1 MWYADS
7 PETKSPN
14 TTEHNR
20 TQPNTTEHNNRAII
34 YTVIKNRSVPVTSGH
49 FRSQPVTFYVLY
61 CIMGPVIKFLLNQR
75 FLLPFWKRDTTGHE
89 WTWIDTTGHKNGD
102 ILFHGKEKIPGC
114 RKMSQNVA
122 KCREMSSWCPGI
134 DKIYCILQR
143 KASVGELIPGA
154 FFDCDWKRKSSKLIC
169 WQNFDQLKRTQA
181 QVSAPKRTQAH
192 LSAVKLWYN
201 VFC

>member
-20 TQPNTTEHNNRAII
+20 TQPNSTEHNRTQPNTTEHNYRAII
-34 YTVIKNRSVPVTSGH
+34 YTVEKPVSSGHFRSVPVTTGH
-49 FRSQPVTFYVLY
+49 FLCAILYHGSSDKVL
-61 CIMGPVIKFLLNQR
+61 VLNQR

-89 WTWIDTTGHKNGD
+89 WTWIDTTGHKSGD

-154 FFDCDWKRKSSKLIC
+154 FFDCDWKRKSSKLIYM
-169 WQNFDQLKRTQA
+169 QNFDPLKR
-181 QVSAPKRTQAH
+181 R
-192 LSAVKLWYN
+192 
-201 VFC
+201 